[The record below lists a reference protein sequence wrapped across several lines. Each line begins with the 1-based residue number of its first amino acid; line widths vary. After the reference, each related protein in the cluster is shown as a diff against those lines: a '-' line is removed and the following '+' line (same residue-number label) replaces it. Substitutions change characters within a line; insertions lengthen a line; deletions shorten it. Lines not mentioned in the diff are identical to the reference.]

1 MSDFAGRVAIMT
13 GAATGIGESI
23 VRTSYEN
30 AALLVV
36 VGHDGAGLE
45 ALLRDLDPDGAR
57 SKALAADVRDSEA
70 MLEDVSLAIDGFGD
84 LDMAVNNVGIT
95 GPHDTRIEEMSL
107 EDWNEVI
114 SIDLT
119 GMLLSLKAE
128 LPAKVRRGGGS
139 ILNLSSANGIV
150 GVAGI
155 AAYTTAKHGVV
166 GLTKAAA
173 LEYADKNIRVNC
185 IGPGHVAM
193 PRMMEMPREALEFM
207 AQSHPLGRLATR
219 EEVRTWRP
227 SCCRTTPP
235 SARAPSIRST
245 AVTRRDRQLPVCQA
259 LDTPGTSETPLC

>member
-1 MSDFAGRVAIMT
+1 MRMYEFAGKVAIVT

-23 VRTSYEN
+23 ARTLHEN
-30 AALLVV
+30 GASLVV
-36 VGHDGAGLE
+36 VGHDGAGLK
-45 ALLRDLDPDGAR
+45 ALLHDLDPDGVR
-57 SKALAADVRDSEA
+57 CKALAADVRDPDA
-70 MLEDVSLAIDGFGD
+70 MQNGVSLAVDTFGG

-114 SIDLT
+114 STDLT
-119 GMLLSLKAE
+119 GMFLSLKAE
-128 LPAKVRRGGGS
+128 LPAMVRRGGGS

-166 GLTKAAA
+166 GLTRAAA

-185 IGPGHVAM
+185 IGPGYVAT

-207 AQSHPLGRLATR
+207 AQSHPMGRLATR
-219 EEVRTWRP
+219 EEVANMAAFLLSDKASFCTGAFYP
-227 SCCRTTPP
+227 VDGGYT
-235 SARAPSIRST
+235 AR
-245 AVTRRDRQLPVCQA
+245 
-259 LDTPGTSETPLC
+259 